1 MCNSFW
7 ETMLAQGIGCGIG
20 VGLLFLP
27 AISILSQYFFRR
39 RALAIG
45 IAVTGSSIGGICLPI
60 MLNNLIQSH
69 GFEKA
74 VQYTG
79 YIMLASLVLA
89 CALMHP
95 RLGPNKHH
103 VDKPRPKQLFKSQ
116 PYTLVVIG
124 LFLVALGLYF
134 PIFYLQVSSTGPI
147 HRRCSPT
154 PLSQVFAEEH
164 GIQSNIVFYTLPILN
179 AASVFGRIS
188 PNFLADHFGSLNL
201 LTIMC
206 AGAGVICFAV
216 LGAGSA
222 GGLIVVAILYGFFS
236 GAYASLMTPAIISTS
251 KGVHEVG
258 IRLGFGF
265 LIISFAALTGTPMTG
280 ALLDRYGFVAP
291 VVWSGVTVLTGTLCF
306 AVATLLQRRVKGT
319 WKV

>member
-103 VDKPRPKQLFKSQ
+103 VDKPRPKQLFESQ
-116 PYTLVVIG
+116 PYTLVVVG

-134 PIFYLQVSSTGPI
+134 PIFYLQVSRLGLSTVDSRR
-147 HRRCSPT
+147 HRFHRFSPRST
-154 PLSQVFAEEH
+154 ESNQISSSTPSPSSTPPLSLAV
-164 GIQSNIVFYTLPILN
+164 SPPTSLRTTL
-179 AASVFGRIS
+179 
-188 PNFLADHFGSLNL
+188 
-201 LTIMC
+201 
-206 AGAGVICFAV
+206 
-216 LGAGSA
+216 
-222 GGLIVVAILYGFFS
+222 
-236 GAYASLMTPAIISTS
+236 
-251 KGVHEVG
+251 
-258 IRLGFGF
+258 
-265 LIISFAALTGTPMTG
+265 
-280 ALLDRYGFVAP
+280 AP
-291 VVWSGVTVLTGTLCF
+291 
-306 AVATLLQRRVKGT
+306 
-319 WKV
+319 